1 MNSKDSIEIQQD
13 IKTWYISES
22 HKPLTHECFKEWVR
36 RGQKT
41 CYEVAYTDGYQEAS
55 EAMYRKLKEEHQDEI
70 DCLKSEIL
78 GHKQVYKLSKNEA
91 SALQSQIL
99 DYRKALEE
107 VRKEMAPRYAKV
119 HGINFVEMHRL
130 VSNVLDKYPS
140 HG

>member
-1 MNSKDSIEIQQD
+1 MSKDSIEVPEEINP
-13 IKTWYISES
+13 W
-22 HKPLTHECFKEWVR
+22 PLGGYAPGNYSCR
-36 RGQKT
+36 CRT
-41 CYEVAYTDGYQEAS
+41 C
-55 EAMYRKLKEEHQDEI
+55 
-70 DCLKSEIL
+70 
-78 GHKQVYKLSKNEA
+78 KNEFRGDMWA
-91 SALQSQIL
+91 LQCLECAAKTTHAYVSSLQSQIL